1 MTGPP
6 RRHRDG
12 RPRTVRS
19 AGECW
24 ASAATEGARWRTARR
39 NSDGEVERCSR
50 GASRTVAERADAT
63 RRERPSGTARPSL
76 EVALRRAV
84 DVVDLEDAP
93 LRLAGRILTE
103 RVVVTGHER
112 VERVRWET
120 AIYRPYVDV
129 EYHAREMD
137 RLVLQ
142 AMAEGRR

>member
-1 MTGPP
+1 MDEVLLSRIAEVVSRYPVAFSYLFGSVA
-6 RRHRDG
+6 RGED
-12 RPRTVRS
+12 RPDSDLDVALHFEPDTD
-19 AGECW
+19 
-24 ASAATEGARWRTARR
+24 AATRFQHCLRLGG
-39 NSDGEVERCSR
+39 D
-50 GASRTVAERADAT
+50 
-63 RRERPSGTARPSL
+63 L
-76 EVALRRAV
+76 EVALKREV
-84 DVVDLEDAP
+84 DVVDLEEAP

-103 RVVVTGHER
+103 RVVITGHDR